1 MAAKIILDCDPGVDD
16 ALAIVFAH
24 GSPDL
29 EIVGITTVAGNVTLG
44 QTTSNALRIREFLG
58 ADWPVTAGSPVPLLR
73 PAITAGLVHGA
84 DGLGTA
90 VLPAP
95 ASGPEPG
102 HATDFIMDA
111 VRAAPGEI
119 TLVATGPL
127 TNIALALRRDPEL
140 PNLVRDFRIM
150 GGSASRGNVTPAAEF
165 NILADPEAAAI
176 VFDAGWTVT
185 MVGLDVTLQAL
196 ANADVRAR
204 IARLGRLADDL
215 LLPCLSGYVDGADTE
230 LDTSTPA
237 DAEVAFDPAALDP
250 AGPGPAALDPA
261 GLDPAGLDPAGNAV
275 AHRDP
280 AVHDVCAVAQVAHPS
295 LLGCVPARVDVE
307 TAGRW
312 TAGMTVTD
320 FRAPEANCNALVA
333 ITIDVPAF
341 WDTVI
346 ATYATVAGSLPAS
359 GGS

>member
-29 EIVGITTVAGNVTLG
+29 QIAGITTVAGNVALDK
-44 QTTSNALRIREFLG
+44 TTSNALRIREFLG

-73 PAITAGLVHGA
+73 SASTAELVHGT
-84 DGLGTA
+84 DGLGGA
-90 VLPAP
+90 VLPPP

-102 HATDFIMDA
+102 HAIDFIIDS

-127 TNIALALRRDPEL
+127 TNIALAVRRDPQL

-150 GGSASRGNVTPAAEF
+150 GGSSARGNVTPAAEF
-165 NILADPEAAAI
+165 NIAADPEAAAI

-196 ANADVRAR
+196 ATAHVRDR

-215 LLPCLSGYVDGADTE
+215 LLPCLSGY
-230 LDTSTPA
+230 
-237 DAEVAFDPAALDP
+237 
-250 AGPGPAALDPA
+250 
-261 GLDPAGLDPAGNAV
+261 
-275 AHRDP
+275 DP
-280 AVHDVCAVAQVAHPS
+280 AVHDVCAVAHVAHPS
-295 LLGCVPARVDVE
+295 LLGCVPARVEVE

-320 FRAPEANCNALVA
+320 FRAPGATCNALVA
-333 ITIDVPAF
+333 TTIDAPAF
-341 WDTVI
+341 WDIVI
-346 ATYATVAGSLPAS
+346 GTYATVAAQLLAS
-359 GGS
+359 